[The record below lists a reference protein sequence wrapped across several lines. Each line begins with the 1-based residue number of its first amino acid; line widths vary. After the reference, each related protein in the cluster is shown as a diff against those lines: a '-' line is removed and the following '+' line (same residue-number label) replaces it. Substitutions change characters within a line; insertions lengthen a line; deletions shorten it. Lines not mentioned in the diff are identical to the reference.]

1 MDQSSA
7 QGLQYRLYD
16 RDNDVLGDA
25 QFVDLPYVP
34 SENIYFTYLTDNV
47 LGFND
52 YSGSDVYRGTFEVVD
67 GELVALT
74 PVANVGD
81 NGQAVDLTWEQS
93 PGSDFF
99 DICFY
104 DLAGNKQTLADNVP
118 LRGRELYQS
127 DYYIDDQGK
136 LTHVWQ
142 QDIYG
147 WLDETETMEG
157 HLGAEFYYRVFDIL
171 SNEFVTEATKI
182 AEISPQQA
190 DQGDTS
196 IGLSRLGNGD
206 YVFYIESPNPYTGDY
221 QYTPYII
228 DKEDSGSDTQID
240 YDRDIE
246 IDGETAIL
254 GSDADIFYGKVI
266 LTTFHRRR

>member
-1 MDQSSA
+1 M
-7 QGLQYRLYD
+7 
-16 RDNDVLGDA
+16 
-25 QFVDLPYVP
+25 QFVDLSYGP
-34 SENIYFTYLTDNV
+34 SENISFTYLTDNV

-52 YSGSDVYRGTFEVVD
+52 YSGSDVYRGTFEVVG

-74 PVANVGD
+74 PVNTVGNSQQVGD
-81 NGQAVDLTWEQS
+81 LIWEEQY

-104 DLAGNKQTLADNVP
+104 DLAGNKQTVTSNVA

-136 LTHVWQ
+136 LIHVWQ

-190 DQGDTS
+190 DEGSTS
-196 IGLSRLGNGD
+196 IGLTVG
-206 YVFYIESPNPYTGDY
+206 
-221 QYTPYII
+221 
-228 DKEDSGSDTQID
+228 
-240 YDRDIE
+240 
-246 IDGETAIL
+246 
-254 GSDADIFYGKVI
+254 
-266 LTTFHRRR
+266 